1 MKENEKK
8 VLIGDL
14 TTGYHYVSLD
24 EAIKYEEAE
33 DNKAR
38 FDSAYIRG
46 LFPKTSDLVRKHN
59 LRITSCA
66 IRNGIN
72 INFTYNRRKF
82 AHGFTNEGLKSIN
95 WNWEEIDGRLCG
107 TICRYMYEIDA
118 EKSIREPFQLLDEV
132 TNYFRVNYNEYWKK
146 NNEYFSKTKERLDA
160 MYELN
165 SKNKVKDIKVKDIT
179 VKKGVTTLVW
189 SDGDVTMVSCGV
201 EDDFDLEKG
210 IAMAVAKKFL
220 GTNKSKSNF
229 NDEIHRLMDIAEAKY
244 VKRQEKEAKK
254 IAKKVAA
261 DEFMNPPK
269 KQKYMTIKEFAER
282 SGVSGETIRKQVNKG
297 QFPGAFKE
305 NGKWMIPV
313 N

>member
-1 MKENEKK
+1 
-8 VLIGDL
+8 
-14 TTGYHYVSLD
+14 
-24 EAIKYEEAE
+24 
-33 DNKAR
+33 
-38 FDSAYIRG
+38 
-46 LFPKTSDLVRKHN
+46 
-59 LRITSCA
+59 
-66 IRNGIN
+66 
-72 INFTYNRRKF
+72 
-82 AHGFTNEGLKSIN
+82 
-95 WNWEEIDGRLCG
+95 
-107 TICRYMYEIDA
+107 
-118 EKSIREPFQLLDEV
+118 
-132 TNYFRVNYNEYWKK
+132 
-146 NNEYFSKTKERLDA
+146 

-165 SKNKVKDIKVKDIT
+165 SKIKVKVKDIT